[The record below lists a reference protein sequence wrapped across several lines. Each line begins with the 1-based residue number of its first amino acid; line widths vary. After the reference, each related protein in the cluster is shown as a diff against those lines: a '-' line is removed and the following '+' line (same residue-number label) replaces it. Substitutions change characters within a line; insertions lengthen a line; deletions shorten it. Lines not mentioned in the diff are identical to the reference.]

1 MSGPSRL
8 FPALV
13 TEELS
18 PLVERR
24 AQVERLARAERPAQ
38 VALLA
43 RVGLLARAGLL
54 TRAGLLAVAG
64 LPAAVDLPAL
74 VGLRSLA
81 EPPRSA
87 ARQVPAPRRLRAR
100 RAVSPQGALRLW
112 VVRLVPA
119 AQSPRREVHL
129 APVAARSATWKP
141 AARPAPAARQRNPS
155 RARLQSPTA
164 LPAAAVWARRPEG
177 VGSPRW
183 RQRWHCSSLLA
194 AAVAGPDP
202 SVRILQAQ
210 VRAQLRPQNACRF
223 PQAAYYRPARGKDAC
238 CRD

>member
-13 TEELS
+13 TEGLS
-18 PLVERR
+18 PLAERPP
-24 AQVERLARAERPAQ
+24 AQVERLARVGLWARVALPPAQ
-38 VALLA
+38 V
-43 RVGLLARAGLL
+43 
-54 TRAGLLAVAG
+54 G

-119 AQSPRREVHL
+119 AQSPRRVVHL
-129 APVAARSATWKP
+129 APAAPR
-141 AARPAPAARQRNPS
+141 RNP
-155 RARLQSPTA
+155 RQARLQMPRLPLA
-164 LPAAAVWARRPEG
+164 DAVAIWARLPAAT
-177 VGSPRW
+177 GSPRW
-183 RQRWHCSSLLA
+183 RQCWRCSSLLA

-223 PQAAYYRPARGKDAC
+223 PQASYYRPARGKDAC